1 MYRSHV
7 THMIDEQQTILEK
20 FWLKF
25 FISRNKVRLFLRTP
39 YLAIKSWGLKGS
51 LGFLLVWQDTNNIV
65 VFSY

>member
-7 THMIDEQQTILEK
+7 THMIDEQQTIVEM

-39 YLAIKSWGLKGS
+39 YLAIKPWGLKGS